1 MSDGRFDRTV
11 YRPQAASG
19 AVNFERSKLQAAV
32 RHACEL
38 DVKALKPGNV
48 SIDSPGYGMTGADFV
63 ASAAAIAEPIT
74 APGLAVGERI
84 FRAIEAT
91 QRAVNCNTNL
101 GIVMLLAPIIQALEY
116 AANGS
121 LERNLIDVLTNLSLA
136 DAAWTYRAIQLAKP
150 GGMGTSARHDIA
162 EPPTVTLLQAMQE
175 AAERDQI
182 ARLYTTGY
190 ARLLQ
195 YGVPVWREFLQRW
208 DSEEWATTA
217 IFLTYLAEEN
227 DSLIA
232 RKFGT
237 ETSRRVSDV
246 AKIYS
251 REMNQVSDP
260 NQVRAALS
268 EWDTA
273 LKREGLNPGTTADLT
288 VATVFLAALQDT

>member
-1 MSDGRFDRTV
+1 
-11 YRPQAASG
+11 
-19 AVNFERSKLQAAV
+19 VNFERSKLQAAV

-38 DVKALKPGNV
+38 DVEALKPGNV
-48 SIDSPGYGMTGADFV
+48 SIDSPGYGMTAADFV

-91 QRAVNCNTNL
+91 QRVVNCNTNL
-101 GIVMLLAPIIQALEY
+101 GIVMLLAPIIQATEY
-116 AANGS
+116 AAHGS
-121 LERNLIDVLTNLSLA
+121 LERNLIDVLKNLSLA
-136 DAAWTYRAIQLAKP
+136 DAAWAYRAIQLAKP
-150 GGMGTSARHDIA
+150 GGMGTSAKHDIA
-162 EPPTVTLLQAMQE
+162 EPPTITLLQAMQA

-190 ARLLQ
+190 RRLLH
-195 YGVPVWREFLQRW
+195 YGVPVWKNFFQRW

-217 IFLTYLAEEN
+217 VFVTYLAEEN
-227 DSLIA
+227 DSLIV
-232 RKFGT
+232 RKFGAQ
-237 ETSRRVSDV
+237 TSRRVSDV

-251 REMNQVSDP
+251 REMNQVSNP

-268 EWDTA
+268 EWDTK

-288 VATVFLAALQDT
+288 VATVFLAAVQDT

>member
-1 MSDGRFDRTV
+1 VKFDR
-11 YRPQAASG
+11 G
-19 AVNFERSKLQAAV
+19 KLQAAV

-48 SIDSPGYGMTGADFV
+48 SFESPGHGMIAADFV

-91 QRAVNCNTNL
+91 QRVVNCNTNL

-116 AANGS
+116 AAHES
-121 LERNLIDVLTNLSLA
+121 LERNLIDVLQNLSLA
-136 DAAWTYRAIQLAKP
+136 DATWTYRAIQLAKP
-150 GGMGTSARHDIA
+150 GGMGTTTKHDIA
-162 EPPTVTLLQAMQE
+162 ELPTVTLLQAMQE

-190 ARLLQ
+190 ARLLH
-195 YGVPVWREFLQRW
+195 YGVPVWKNFYQRW
-208 DSEEWATTA
+208 NSEQWATTA
-217 IFLTYLAEEN
+217 VFVIYLAEEN

-232 RKFGT
+232 RKFGAQ
-237 ETSRRVSDV
+237 TSERVTDA

-251 REMNQVSDP
+251 RQMNQVSDP

-273 LKREGLNPGTTADLT
+273 LKREALNPGTTADLT
-288 VATVFLAALQDT
+288 VATVFLAAVQDT